1 MSRDSKMLKAVTFMM
16 LKRTGV
22 YSKLG
27 SKTTSVGIYVAM
39 CEGAEEYSRVIDTIF
54 KLCLSHFRI

>member
-1 MSRDSKMLKAVTFMM
+1 MLKAVTFMM

-22 YSKLG
+22 YSTLG

-54 KLCLSHFRI
+54 KLHLSHFRI